1 MFWQGTGVL
10 ADNAGGMHTSE
21 TVFYDDKPDEIERL
35 LNDGAI
41 HRQVDINILN
51 HAKKWAEKGDLAK
64 IRLMVPPFMFG
75 KGAGPFKDISVQVP
89 SVVRA
94 AKDVKYAPVHGE
106 VSLAM
111 KALHAHSSNA
121 GHLRGKQSP
130 LTSKSTTWR
139 RDMPSSW

>member
-1 MFWQGTGVL
+1 
-10 ADNAGGMHTSE
+10 MHTSE
-21 TVFYDDKPDEIERL
+21 TVFYDDRPDELERL

-51 HAKKWAEKGDLAK
+51 HARKWAEKSDLAK

-89 SVVRA
+89 SVIRA

-106 VSLAM
+106 VSLAVDLLL
-111 KALHAHSSNA
+111 AQRSNA
-121 GHLRGKQSP
+121 GYSREKQSL
-130 LTSKSTTWR
+130 LTLK
-139 RDMPSSW
+139 